1 MIVDAISSILLSY
14 ISIIDRIY
22 SALSC
27 AVVLLNVLKAS
38 LAADTALFMSSLVP
52 APIEPIT
59 SSVAGLTTSMVS
71 AEDEL
76 THSPFM

>member
-1 MIVDAISSILLSY
+1 MDW
-14 ISIIDRIY
+14 IY
-22 SALSC
+22 LALSF

-38 LAADTALFMSSLVP
+38 FAADTAVFISSLVP

-59 SSVAGLTTSMVS
+59 SSVAGLTTSIVS

-76 THSPFM
+76 AHSPFI